1 MAVDC
6 HANDEDCG
14 TIARSHPDALV
25 SISFRGSFAGSR
37 HREEV
42 RTSSA
47 PVKSGSVLGSKRG
60 SFLMSAE
67 GVVGVY
73 GVIAYSVSQRTR
85 EIGTSMAVGAE
96 TSSVYR
102 LILTEAGWLTV
113 VGIALGL
120 MGSLGTARL
129 MRDLL
134 FGVARGTSQHSCRS
148 RCYWGAQRC
157 LQASFPPAAPPQ

>member
-1 MAVDC
+1 MGGFA
-6 HANDEDCG
+6 
-14 TIARSHPDALV
+14 ALALL
-25 SISFRGSFAGSR
+25 I
-37 HREEV
+37 
-42 RTSSA
+42 
-47 PVKSGSVLGSKRG
+47 
-60 SFLMSAE
+60 

-85 EIGTSMAVGAE
+85 EIGIRMAGAQ

-113 VGIALGL
+113 VGIALGI
-120 MGSLGTARL
+120 MGSLGAARL

-148 RCYWGAQRC
+148 RCYRGAQRC

>member
-1 MAVDC
+1 MSPPLLRNCRKNILMPTTGKAWPSLVGGF
-6 HANDEDCG
+6 A
-14 TIARSHPDALV
+14 ALALL
-25 SISFRGSFAGSR
+25 I
-37 HREEV
+37 
-42 RTSSA
+42 
-47 PVKSGSVLGSKRG
+47 
-60 SFLMSAE
+60 

-85 EIGTSMAVGAE
+85 EIGIRMAVGAQ

-120 MGSLGTARL
+120 MGSLGAARL